1 MKKKTVRMVTLAVLS
16 FLLIGCAKTE
26 ESSDK
31 KIKLS
36 LPFQRLQ
43 HSKMWG
49 QTWLCL
55 ILPLMIKLFFMDTL
69 DFLYMI

>member
-1 MKKKTVRMVTLAVLS
+1 MKKKTVMIVTLAVLS

-26 ESSDK
+26 ESSAK

-36 LPFQRLQ
+36 LLFPRLL

-49 QTWLCL
+49 QTW
-55 ILPLMIKLFFMDTL
+55 
-69 DFLYMI
+69 